1 ITTWFRPTSNGGLLV
16 AKAKDTV
23 SRTLMVALVLSIFF
37 SVVVSTAAVM
47 LRPAQIK
54 NQNLDIKTN
63 ILSAAGMLESGSSA
77 EQIEET
83 FERFDVR
90 LVDLDTGDF
99 VEASAVGVEDPMK
112 YDMYKA
118 ASDPAMSTNIPS
130 SEDKA
135 GIKRRPNIAKV
146 YTLSENGKMVRVVL
160 PIHGYGLWST
170 LYGFISLEGDLN
182 TIEGLGFYAHAETP
196 GLGGEVD
203 NPRWKQQWV
212 GKELY
217 GSEPTEPK
225 IQLVKGGV
233 SSDAKDREH
242 KVDALSG
249 ATLTSVG
256 VQRLVNYWMGDRGF
270 APFLKK
276 LREGEV

>member
-1 ITTWFRPTSNGGLLV
+1 M
-16 AKAKDTV
+16 AKGKDTV
-23 SRTLMVALVLSIFF
+23 SRTLMVALVLSIVF

-47 LRPAQIK
+47 LRPAQIQ

-63 ILSAAGMLESGSSA
+63 ILAAAGMLESGATA
-77 EQIEET
+77 EQIEEA
-83 FERFDVR
+83 FARFDVR
-90 LVDLDTGDF
+90 LVDLDSGDF
-99 VEASAVGVEDPMK
+99 VEPSEVGVEDPMK

-135 GIKRRPNIAKV
+135 GIKRRPNVAKV
-146 YTLSENGKMVRVVL
+146 YTLSENGELVRVVL
-160 PIHGYGLWST
+160 PVHGYGLWST
-170 LYGFISLEGDLN
+170 LYGFVSLEGDLN

-217 GSEPTEPK
+217 GEEPSEPQ
-225 IQLVKGGV
+225 IRLVKGGV
-233 SSDAKDREH
+233 GSDAKDKEH
-242 KVDALSG
+242 KIDALSG
-249 ATLTSVG
+249 ATLTSRG
-256 VQRLVNYWMGDRGF
+256 VEQLVNYWMGDRGF
-270 APFLKK
+270 APFLNK